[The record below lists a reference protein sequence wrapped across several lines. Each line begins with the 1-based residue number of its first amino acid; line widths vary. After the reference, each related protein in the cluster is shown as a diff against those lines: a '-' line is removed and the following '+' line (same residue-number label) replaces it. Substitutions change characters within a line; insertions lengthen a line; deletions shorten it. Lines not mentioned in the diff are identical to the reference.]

1 MEDNQMHRCKYLVLL
16 FFITMLIF
24 LMPSQVL
31 AETEIIFV
39 EENVLQVPD
48 EVMEEID
55 FSTELSI
62 QQIYEQIEWQIFAL
76 VNEERQRLGKP
87 ALQMDSTLRDIS
99 RSHSKDYGDNN
110 HLALYP
116 PGDIRRG
123 HFSPNTGWPEDR
135 LASRGY
141 TSGVHY
147 TALSENFAYNLGHND
162 PGAVAYN
169 GWMNSPLHRDTIRD
183 VGNNGFNYTGIGV
196 YKASDGAYYFTQK
209 FVTATSPLSS
219 IVTPPSGPPPP
230 ITQYGSLRVNIE
242 PAGARSAGAQ
252 WRLTSGPDTGWKNSG
267 VTISNLPVGTYTV
280 TFKTISGWDAPSNS
294 SVKIEANKTLVGT
307 ATYSQV
313 SGQTG
318 SVRVNIE
325 PAGARSAGAQ
335 WRLTSGP
342 DTSWKNS
349 GVTISNLPVGTY
361 TVTFKTISG
370 WNAPSNSTI
379 NITANQTLVGTA
391 TYSQVSGQTGSVRV
405 NIEPAGARSAGAQWR
420 LTSGPDTSWKNS
432 GVTIS
437 NLPVGTYTVTFK
449 TISGWNAPSNSTI
462 NITAN
467 QTLVGTATYSQA
479 TGTTFSDVPIG
490 HPFFTEIEA
499 LYASGITSGY
509 PDGTFRPS
517 DNVTRMAMAAFLYR
531 GLNLPNPIVT
541 VPTFIDVPPSHPF
554 FTEIEALAAS
564 GITTG
569 YNDGTFRPS
578 DNVTRMAMAAFLYR
592 ALDLNDPFSPM
603 FIIPSFN
610 DVWPDHIFFRE
621 IEALYASGITSGY
634 PDGTFRPSDNVT
646 RMAMAAFL
654 VRGLELE

>member
-1 MEDNQMHRCKYLVLL
+1 MHRCKSLVLL

-31 AETEIIFV
+31 AETEFIFV
-39 EENVLQVPD
+39 EEKGLQVPD

-55 FSTELSI
+55 FSTEFSI

-123 HFSPNTGWPEDR
+123 HYSPNTGWPEDR

-141 TSGVHY
+141 TLGVHY
-147 TALSENFAYNLGHND
+147 TALAENFAFNLGHND

-169 GWMNSPLHRDTIRD
+169 GWMNSPPHRDTIRD

-196 YKASDGAYYFTQK
+196 YKASDGAFYFTQK

-219 IVTPPSGPPPP
+219 IVTPPSDPPPP
-230 ITQYGSLRVNIE
+230 ITQYGSL
-242 PAGARSAGAQ
+242 
-252 WRLTSGPDTGWKNSG
+252 
-267 VTISNLPVGTYTV
+267 
-280 TFKTISGWDAPSNS
+280 
-294 SVKIEANKTLVGT
+294 
-307 ATYSQV
+307 
-313 SGQTG
+313 
-318 SVRVNIE
+318 
-325 PAGARSAGAQ
+325 
-335 WRLTSGP
+335 
-342 DTSWKNS
+342 
-349 GVTISNLPVGTY
+349 
-361 TVTFKTISG
+361 
-370 WNAPSNSTI
+370 
-379 NITANQTLVGTA
+379 
-391 TYSQVSGQTGSVRV
+391 RV